1 MPGDEMNPEVAPRLL
16 VIGCGAL
23 ANALLPRIGDR
34 GWGGITLIDGDRV
47 ETRNL
52 ERQPLYTADDV
63 GKPKCK
69 VLKAWLRQA
78 TEGIR
83 VSAMDEFFD
92 MSNAS
97 QTIPIHDIVA
107 DCTDDAHVKRMIDR
121 KCAEY
126 GLALVSGSVHG
137 TQAQVI
143 VLHAEGEGKELTR
156 DDLFAGKLGGE
167 QDGCD
172 MRHVPLETINEVGGR
187 MAQLLGRLVQ
197 GQPVINGQID
207 LFADGRWT
215 AIAPPET

>member
-1 MPGDEMNPEVAPRLL
+1 MPADELNPQTDPRLL
-16 VIGCGAL
+16 VVGCGAL
-23 ANALLPRIGDR
+23 ANAVLPHIGHL

-52 ERQPLYTADDV
+52 ERQPLYTAADV

-69 VLKAWLRQA
+69 VLKGWLRA
-78 TEGIR
+78 HVPDLR

-92 MSNAS
+92 SSNAG

-137 TQAQVI
+137 TQGQVI
-143 VLHAEGEGKELTR
+143 VLHARGEGKDLSR
-156 DDLFAGKLGGE
+156 DDLFAGRPGAE

-172 MRHVPLETINEVGGR
+172 MRYVPMETINRVGDR
-187 MAQLLGRLVQ
+187 MAALLRQLVQ
-197 GQPVINGQID
+197 GGPVVNGQVD
-207 LFADGRWT
+207 LFAHGEWT
-215 AIAPPET
+215 AIAPPGT